1 MIDMHIL
8 CVNIYGKTELN
19 ASNEKIRIMKHTIS
33 ILSLLLSSSHQNQSD
48 KSAYILN
55 DLVMDEEILHTA
67 IWLSLSG
74 GYEYV

>member
-1 MIDMHIL
+1 MHIL